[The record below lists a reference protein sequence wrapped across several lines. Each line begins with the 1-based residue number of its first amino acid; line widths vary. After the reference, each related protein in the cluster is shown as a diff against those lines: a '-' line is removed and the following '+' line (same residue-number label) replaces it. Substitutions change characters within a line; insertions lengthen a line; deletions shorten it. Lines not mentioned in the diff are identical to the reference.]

1 MIRAGLGHTS
11 CNRSY
16 ADFGHEFDRNLR
28 CRIDVFQIVNQL
40 RQILDGID
48 VVVRRRRDEAHA
60 LRRVTHFGD
69 DGIDLM
75 AGQLPPFTGLCTLRH
90 LNLHHVGIHE
100 IFGGYTKAA
109 RGDLLDGRAHRIAI
123 GHGLVTI
130 RLFATFAGVRLT
142 ADTVHRNGERGVCF
156 ARNRAVGHRT
166 RCEAL
171 DDSGCTLNFIKR
183 HGFAAIF
190 FRALDM
196 EETANGE

>member
-1 MIRAGLGHTS
+1 MVRAGFRHAGCDGT
-11 CNRSY
+11 N
-16 ADFGHEFDRNLR
+16 ADFRDEFDRNLR
-28 CRIDVFQIVNQL
+28 CRIDVFKIVNQL
-40 RQILDGID
+40 CQIFDRID
-48 VVVRRRRDEAHA
+48 VVMRRWRDQAHA
-60 LRRVTHFGD
+60 LRRVADLCNHR
-69 DGIDLM
+69 IDLM
-75 AGQLPPFTGLCTLRH
+75 AGQLAAFAGLGTLRH
-90 LNLHHVGIHE
+90 LDLHHIGIDE

-123 GHGLVTI
+123 GHWLVAI
-130 RLFATFAGVRLT
+130 RLFAAFARIGLA
-142 ADTVHRNGERGVCF
+142 ADAVHRNRKCRMGF